1 MDTTGKALDIL
12 GYLRDEI
19 YLGELEVH
27 LKGKRAYAYNDTD
40 YYGIFL
46 PDFRKGECLMTVALE
61 KGKINY
67 QVSVIH
73 NSVEVPYKEI
83 VSELERKFDLYS
95 KV

>member
-1 MDTTGKALDIL
+1 M
-12 GYLRDEI
+12 
-19 YLGELEVH
+19 
-27 LKGKRAYAYNDTD
+27 
-40 YYGIFL
+40 
-46 PDFRKGECLMTVALE
+46 MVALE

-95 KV
+95 GA